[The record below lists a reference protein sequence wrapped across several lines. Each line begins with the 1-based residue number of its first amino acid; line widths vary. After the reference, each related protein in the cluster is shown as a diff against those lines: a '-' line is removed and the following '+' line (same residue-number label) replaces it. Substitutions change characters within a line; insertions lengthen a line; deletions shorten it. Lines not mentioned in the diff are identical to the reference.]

1 MKKENTMKSFV
12 WQQKNWFI
20 ALSLLCLLALSLA
33 ACGSTRSGNGSSKP
47 PSTAGS
53 GNVTRTVPAVSTPTV
68 NANPGSAKDPCTD
81 LSYWKSSVGLHRGQT
96 VESVSCGNLIGTAD
110 RQAVVA
116 VRNAGDEKLLD
127 VHVYRTIS
135 SAHPEELFKLA
146 GLVQGNARVSRVNT
160 VITAEV
166 DKHSSINQG
175 KSAGQLIQDLFR
187 EFKWS
192 AGAGTLVQTV
202 FAGFY
207 PDLTRYQAEAVQEAV
222 NQGHQPWRLDAVQ
235 IAKLFATSILNM
247 QSSSSV
253 TVVSGGGPHDLNA
266 VVHVTLPPEG
276 STSHPVKLTLSRLE
290 ANSNGGIWEVTA
302 VASENMAITSP
313 RSHERLDSPVTVTG
327 AGMAF
332 EGQIGGVRV
341 LDHLYY
347 DIGSAFAMSQNA
359 NSGFGPGTFST
370 PVKYNASFQGGSQE
384 GILALYHQGGAQ
396 SDFGVTMVK
405 VLVEA

>member
-1 MKKENTMKSFV
+1 MKSFV

-20 ALSLLCLLALSLA
+20 AVSLLFLLALSLA
-33 ACGSTRSGNGSSKP
+33 ACSSTSSSNGSSKP

-53 GNVTRTVPAVSTPTV
+53 GNATRTAPAVSPPTV
-68 NANPGSAKDPCTD
+68 NANPGSAKDACTD
-81 LSYWKSSVGLHRGQT
+81 PSYWKSIVGLHSGQT
-96 VESVSCGNLIGTAD
+96 VESVSCGNLIGAAD
-110 RQAVVA
+110 RQAVVDI
-116 VRNAGDEKLLD
+116 RNAGEDQLLD
-127 VHVYRTIS
+127 VHVYRNIT
-135 SAHPEELFKLA
+135 SAHPEELFKLS
-146 GLVQGNARVSRVNT
+146 GLVHGNARVSRVNT

-166 DKHSSINQG
+166 DKNSSINKG
-175 KSAGQLIQDLFR
+175 KPEGQLIQDLFR

-202 FAGFY
+202 FPGFY

-222 NQGHQPWRLDAVQ
+222 NQGHQPWRLDALQ
-235 IAKLFATSILNM
+235 IAKLFATSILKM
-247 QSSSSV
+247 KSTSSV
-253 TVVSGGGPHDLNA
+253 TVVSGGGPHDLDA

-276 STSHPVKLTLSRLE
+276 STPHPVKLTLSRLE

-313 RSHERLDSPVTVTG
+313 RSNEHLYSPVTVTG
-327 AGMAF
+327 AGMAY
-332 EGQIGGVRV
+332 EGQIGVVRV
-341 LDHLYY
+341 LDHLYN
-347 DIGSAFAMSQNA
+347 DIGYAFAMSQNT

-370 PVKYNASFQGGSQE
+370 PVKYNASFRDGSQE
-384 GILALYHQGGAQ
+384 GILALYYQGGAE